1 MRKNKIII
9 LILGGMISL
18 YWSVLFAQNQ
28 KEIKTKEFNV
38 TAKVLSVEAVPTD
51 SPKLHL
57 YNYDEV
63 LRRKNDSVLLVGVD
77 SSWAVKMKIISVEG
91 KNNILKI
98 GETITFIIH
107 SPIKLFACSSEEAI
121 GKTFPLK
128 LGMIQYEDKTVSF
141 NLFLNYNK
149 LITNQ

>member
-1 MRKNKIII
+1 
-9 LILGGMISL
+9 MISL
-18 YWSVLFAQNQ
+18 YWSALFSQNQ
-28 KEIKTKEFNV
+28 KEIKTKEFNF
-38 TAKVLSVEAVPTD
+38 TAKVLSVEAVATD
-51 SPKLHL
+51 SPKLHP

-63 LRRKNDSVLLVGVD
+63 LKRKNDSVLLVGVD
-77 SSWAVKMKIISVEG
+77 SSWAVKMKIISLEG
-91 KNNILKI
+91 KTNIPRI
-98 GETITFIIH
+98 GETITLIIH